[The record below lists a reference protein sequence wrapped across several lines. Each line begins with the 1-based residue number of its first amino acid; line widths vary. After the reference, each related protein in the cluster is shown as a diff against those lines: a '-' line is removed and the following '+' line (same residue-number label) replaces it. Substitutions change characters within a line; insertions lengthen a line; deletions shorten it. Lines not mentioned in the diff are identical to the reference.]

1 MVLLKVLMQSG
12 NYENIYDD
20 NRELSVH
27 SYMRRTTRREWL
39 REVFFLK
46 IKSTLSELEEV
57 RSPIY
62 SIILLILL
70 IYLTQIKDL

>member
-1 MVLLKVLMQSG
+1 MQSG

-39 REVFFLK
+39 REVFFFENK
-46 IKSTLSELEEV
+46 VNAFGIR
-57 RSPIY
+57 RSKEPD
-62 SIILLILL
+62 LFN
-70 IYLTQIKDL
+70 YLTNTFNIPDSDKGFIEVEL